1 MKNGIGVNGM
11 HLRLTEE
18 QKMVRQTIRKF
29 VENELIPL
37 ENEVLKN
44 EREGRPSISAGKLKE
59 LQLKAKQFGFWGINT
74 AEEYGGANLGQMMLA
89 IVLMEV
95 SKTFVP
101 FSFGGSAD
109 NILYYGNE
117 EQKKKYLIPTI
128 NGEKKS
134 CFAMT
139 EPAAG
144 SDTQNIKMTA
154 VKDGNEWVLNG
165 EKTFITGGNEADFV
179 MVIAITDKEAHEA
192 TGREGV
198 TCFIVDREMGWK
210 SEYIHTMG
218 EWGPAGLVFD
228 NVRVPEENVLGEING
243 GYKLGLEW
251 IGFARWVVGARAVGT
266 AERLLQMAIDYSKE
280 RVTFG
285 RPIADRQAI
294 QWQIADSAVEIEA
307 AKWLVLNAAFTLD
320 QGEDNRHLAAMAKLY
335 GANMGNRVVDR
346 VLQIHGGM
354 GYTRELPIERWYREA
369 RLWRIYDGTDEIQRM
384 IISRNLLKGHV
395 KIGQYL

>member
-1 MKNGIGVNGM
+1 MY
-11 HLRLTEE
+11 LRLTDE
-18 QKMVRQTIRKF
+18 QKMVQKTIRRF
-29 VENELIPL
+29 VEKELIPL
-37 ENEVLKN
+37 ENDCLRN
-44 EREGRPSISAGKLKE
+44 EREGKPSLPAGKLKE
-59 LQLKAKQFGFWGINT
+59 LQLKAKEAGFWGINT
-74 AEEYGGANLGQMMLA
+74 PEEYGGANLGQMMIA

-101 FSFGGSAD
+101 FQFGGGAD

-117 EQKKKYLIPTI
+117 EQKEKYLIPTI
-128 NGEKKS
+128 NGDKKS

-139 EPAAG
+139 EPGAG
-144 SDTQNIKMTA
+144 SDTRNIKMTA

-179 MVIAITDKEAHEA
+179 MAIAITDKELHHS
-192 TGREGV
+192 THGREGV
-198 TCFIVDREMGWK
+198 TCFIADRDMGWK

-228 NVRVPEENVLGEING
+228 NVRVPEENILGELNK
-243 GYKLGLEW
+243 GYNLGLEW

-266 AERLLQMAIDYSKE
+266 AERLLQMAIDYAKE

-285 RPIADRQAI
+285 KPIAERQAI

-320 QGEDNRHLAAMAKLY
+320 NGEDNRHLASMAKLY
-335 GANMGNRVVDR
+335 GANMGNNVVDR

-384 IISRNLLKGHV
+384 IIARNLIKGHV
-395 KIGQYL
+395 KIGQYV

>member
-1 MKNGIGVNGM
+1 M

-18 QKMVRQTIRKF
+18 QKLVQQTIRKF
-29 VENELIPL
+29 VKEELMPL

-44 EREGRPSISAGKLKE
+44 EREGRPGLSKE
-59 LQLKAKQFGFWGINT
+59 KVQELRDKAKEFGFWGINT
-74 AEEYGGANLGQMMLA
+74 PEEYGGANLGQMMLA
-89 IVLMEV
+89 IVMMEL

-117 EQKKKYLIPTI
+117 EQKKKYLLPTI

-139 EPAAG
+139 EPNAG
-144 SDTQNIKMTA
+144 SDTRNIRMTA
-154 VKDGNEWVLNG
+154 VKDGDEWVLNG

-179 MVIAITDKEAHEA
+179 MVMAVTDKELHDK
-192 TGREGV
+192 TGIQGV
-198 TCFIVDREMGWK
+198 TCFIVDRDMGWK
-210 SEYIHTMG
+210 SEYIDTMG
-218 EWGPAGLVFD
+218 EWGPASLIFD
-228 NVRVPEENVLGEING
+228 NVRVPEENILGELHK
-243 GYKLGLEW
+243 GYNLGLEW
-251 IGFARWVVGARAVGT
+251 IGFARWVVGAQAVGV
-266 AERLLQMAIDYSKE
+266 AERLLQMAIDYAKE
-280 RVTFG
+280 RETFG

-294 QWQIADSAVEIEA
+294 QWMIADSAVEIEA
-307 AKWLVLNAAFTLD
+307 AKWLVLNATFTLD
-320 QGEDNRHLAAMAKLY
+320 QGEDNRHLASIAKLY

-395 KIGQYL
+395 KVGQFI

>member
-1 MKNGIGVNGM
+1 MF
-11 HLRLTEE
+11 LRLTDE
-18 QKMVRQTIRKF
+18 QRMVQKTIRKF
-29 VENELIPL
+29 VERELMPL
-37 ENEVLKN
+37 ENEVLRN
-44 EREGRPSISAGKLKE
+44 EREGRPSLPPEKLKE
-59 LQLKAKQFGFWGINT
+59 LQLKAKEAGFWGINT
-74 AEEYGGANLGQMMLA
+74 PAEYGGADLGNVMMA
-89 IVLMEV
+89 IVIMEV

-101 FSFGGSAD
+101 FKFGGSAD
-109 NILYYGNE
+109 NILYYANE
-117 EQKKKYLIPTI
+117 DQKKKYLIPTI

-139 EPAAG
+139 EPSAG
-144 SDTQNIKMTA
+144 SDTRNIQMTA

-179 MVIAITDKEAHEA
+179 MVIAITDKERHKA
-192 TGREGV
+192 TLGREGV
-198 TCFIVDREMGWK
+198 TCFIVDRDMGWR

-218 EWGPAGLVFD
+218 ESGPASLIFE
-228 NVRVPEENVLGEING
+228 NVRVPEENILGELHG

-251 IGFARWVVGARAVGT
+251 IGYARWVVGARAVGA

-280 RVTFG
+280 RITFG
-285 RPIADRQAI
+285 KPIAERQAI
-294 QWQIADSAVEIEA
+294 QWMIADSAVEIEA

-320 QGEDNRHLAAMAKLY
+320 QGEDNRHLASIAKLY

-354 GYTRELPIERWYREA
+354 GYTKELPIERWYREA

-384 IISRNLLKGHV
+384 IIARNLLKGYV
-395 KIGQYL
+395 KIGQFI

>member
-1 MKNGIGVNGM
+1 M

-18 QKMVRQTIRKF
+18 QKLVQQTIRKF
-29 VENELIPL
+29 VKEELMPL

-44 EREGRPSISAGKLKE
+44 EREGRPGLSKE
-59 LQLKAKQFGFWGINT
+59 KMLELRKKAKEFGFWGINT
-74 AEEYGGANLGQMMLA
+74 PEEYGGANLGQMMLA
-89 IVLMEV
+89 IVLMEL

-139 EPAAG
+139 EPNAG
-144 SDTQNIKMTA
+144 SDTRNIKMSA
-154 VKDGNEWVLNG
+154 VKDGDEWVLNG

-179 MVIAITDKEAHEA
+179 MAMAVTDKELHEK
-192 TGREGV
+192 TGTHGV
-198 TCFIVDREMGWK
+198 TCFIVDRDMGWT
-210 SEYIHTMG
+210 SEYIDTMG
-218 EWGPAGLVFD
+218 EWGPASLIFD
-228 NVRVPEENVLGEING
+228 NVRVPEENILGELHK
-243 GYKLGLEW
+243 GYNLGLEW
-251 IGFARWVVGARAVGT
+251 IGFARWVVGARAVGM
-266 AERLLQMAIDYSKE
+266 AERLLQMAIDYAKE
-280 RVTFG
+280 RKTFG

-294 QWQIADSAVEIEA
+294 QWMIADSAVEIEA
-307 AKWLVLNAAFTLD
+307 AKWLVLNATFTLD
-320 QGEDNRHLAAMAKLY
+320 QGEDNRHLASMAKLY

-384 IISRNLLKGHV
+384 IIARNLLKGHV
-395 KIGQYL
+395 KVGQFI

>member
-1 MKNGIGVNGM
+1 MY
-11 HLRLTEE
+11 LRLTEE
-18 QKMVRQTIRKF
+18 QKMVQETIRKF
-29 VENELIPL
+29 VEKELMPL
-37 ENEVLKN
+37 ENDVLRN
-44 EREGRPSISAGKLKE
+44 ERQGKPGLPPEKLKE
-59 LQLKAKQFGFWGINT
+59 LQLKAKEAGFWGINT
-74 AEEYGGANLGQMMLA
+74 PKEYGGADLGQLMMA

-109 NILYYGNE
+109 NILYYCNE
-117 EQKKKYLIPTI
+117 EQKQKYLLPTI

-139 EPAAG
+139 EPSAG
-144 SDTQNIKMTA
+144 SDTRNIKMTA

-165 EKTFITGGNEADFV
+165 EKIFITGGNEADFV
-179 MVIAITDKEAHEA
+179 MVIAITDKERHAA
-192 TGREGV
+192 NGRDGV
-198 TCFIVDREMGWK
+198 TCFIVDREMGWR
-210 SEYIHTMG
+210 SEYIATMG
-218 EWGPAGLVFD
+218 EWGPASLIFD
-228 NVRVPEENVLGEING
+228 NVRVPEENILGELHR
-243 GYKLGLEW
+243 GYQLGLEW
-251 IGFARWVVGARAVGT
+251 IGYARWVVGARAVGA
-266 AERLLQMAIDYSKE
+266 AERLLQMAIDYAKE

-285 RPIADRQAI
+285 KPIAERQAI

-320 QGEDNRHLAAMAKLY
+320 QGEDNRHLASMAKLF
-335 GANMGNRVVDR
+335 GAKMGNRVVDR

-384 IISRNLLKGHV
+384 IIARNLLKGNV
-395 KIGQYL
+395 KIGQFI

>member
-1 MKNGIGVNGM
+1 MY
-11 HLRLTEE
+11 LRLTEE
-18 QKMVRQTIRKF
+18 QKMVQETIRKF
-29 VENELIPL
+29 VEKELMPL
-37 ENEVLKN
+37 ENDVLRN
-44 EREGRPSISAGKLKE
+44 ERQGKPGLPPEKLKE
-59 LQLKAKQFGFWGINT
+59 LQLKAKEAGFWGINT
-74 AEEYGGANLGQMMLA
+74 PKEYGGADLGQLMMA

-109 NILYYGNE
+109 NILYYCNE
-117 EQKKKYLIPTI
+117 EQKQKYLLPTI

-139 EPAAG
+139 EPSAG
-144 SDTQNIKMTA
+144 SDTRNIKMTA

-165 EKTFITGGNEADFV
+165 EKIFITGGNEADFV
-179 MVIAITDKEAHEA
+179 MVIAITDKERHAA
-192 TGREGV
+192 NGRDGV
-198 TCFIVDREMGWK
+198 TCFIVDREMGWR
-210 SEYIHTMG
+210 SEYIATMG
-218 EWGPAGLVFD
+218 EWGPASLIFD
-228 NVRVPEENVLGEING
+228 NVRVPEENILGELHR
-243 GYKLGLEW
+243 GYQLGLEW
-251 IGFARWVVGARAVGT
+251 IGYARWVVGARAVGA
-266 AERLLQMAIDYSKE
+266 AERLLQMAIDYAKE

-285 RPIADRQAI
+285 KPIAERQAI

-320 QGEDNRHLAAMAKLY
+320 QGEDNRHLASMAKLF
-335 GANMGNRVVDR
+335 GAKMGNRVVDR

-384 IISRNLLKGHV
+384 IISRNLLKGNV
-395 KIGQYL
+395 KIGQFI